1 MYKSFVII
9 LLGLSGTGK
18 SHLVSL
24 ISQDNNYNINRL
36 IAITTRPK
44 RPNEIDGVDK
54 IFISEK
60 QFRIAQKNGFF
71 LFDNLVYGAHYAYRS
86 SDFYSGDTYICEL
99 YWRKYLDF
107 KYALGR
113 NCISV
118 YIKPSNIHLLEK
130 ALIQREGDFEKAK
143 IRICN
148 NNNDEVELSELERQ
162 KMFDY
167 VFVNDYTQ
175 KSDKKFQLLI
185 DKIIVQ
191 IEGELT

>member
-18 SHLVSL
+18 SHLVNL

-36 IAITTRPK
+36 IAVTTRSK

-60 QFRIAQKNGFF
+60 QFRIEQKNGLF
-71 LFDNLVYGAHYAYRS
+71 LFDNLVYGAHYAYIS

-107 KYALGR
+107 KHVLGK

-118 YIKPSNIHLLEK
+118 YIKPLNIRSLEK
-130 ALIQREGDFEKAK
+130 ALIQREADFEKTK
-143 IRICN
+143 IRIRN

-162 KMFDY
+162 GIFDY

-185 DKIIVQ
+185 EKIIKQ
-191 IEGELT
+191 IEGEFT